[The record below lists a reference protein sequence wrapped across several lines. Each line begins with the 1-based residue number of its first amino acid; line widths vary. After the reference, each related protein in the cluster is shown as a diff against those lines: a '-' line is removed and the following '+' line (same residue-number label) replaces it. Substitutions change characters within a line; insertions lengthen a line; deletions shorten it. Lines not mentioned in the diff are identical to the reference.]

1 MIPGPTATA
10 HEIAAAVRSHAVT
23 AAEVIDHALRSAFA
37 AEDRLNAFDFV
48 DVEGARERANRI
60 DGLVAAGE
68 DPGELAGVPFAVKDL
83 IDQQGLLNTR
93 GSSFPV
99 EPATSTAPCVARLES
114 AGAISIGRTA
124 LHEFA
129 FGFSSENHWFGPVRN
144 PWDPTL
150 SPGGSSGGSA
160 AAVGGGIVPFA
171 IGTDTGGSVRVPAAL
186 CGVVG
191 LKVTHGRGSLRGVF
205 PLAESLDTVGPIAR
219 TVADAA
225 AMYTV
230 MAAHDPLDPWSSP
243 RPVTPPGMPVEI
255 GALTIGVPH
264 PLVDAAADTAVA
276 HGYATALDALRRA
289 GATVVDVELPD
300 FAPPGRIN
308 ESMYFEVAAVHGD
321 RWTGHPDGYGPD
333 VRQRLGAAFDCTG
346 GQYLEGRRWR
356 AAIRHQAEGALATCD
371 VLATPTVGAVRKV
384 IGDEMIEIGGQQLSY
399 RGVLSRYTSVVNHA
413 GLPAIAL
420 PLPGDQRPPASL
432 QLIGSAWSEHRL
444 IEIGRALE
452 DAAIV
457 GTPRPPEWV
466 DKGRPEASTSDID

>member
-10 HEIAAAVRSHAVT
+10 HGIATAVRSRAVS

-37 AEDRLNAFDFV
+37 AEDRVNAFDFV
-48 DVEGARERANRI
+48 DVEGARRRAARVDRLI
-60 DGLVAAGE
+60 ADGE
-68 DPGELAGVPFAVKDL
+68 DPGSLAGVPFAVKDL
-83 IDQQGLLNTR
+83 IDQEGLLNTR

-99 EPATSTAPCVARLES
+99 EPATSTAPCVALLEA
-114 AGAISIGRTA
+114 AGAISIGRTG

-144 PWDPTL
+144 PWDSTL

-160 AAVGGGIVPFA
+160 AAVGAGIVPFA

-205 PLAESLDTVGPIAR
+205 PLAESVDTVGPIGR
-219 TVADAA
+219 TVSDAA

-230 MAAHDPLDPWSSP
+230 MASHDPLDSWSSP
-243 RPVTPPGMPVEI
+243 RTVTRPGAPAEI
-255 GALTIGVPH
+255 AALTVGVPH
-264 PLVDAAADTAVA
+264 PLVDAATDPLVT
-276 HGYATALDALRRA
+276 HGYRTALDALRSA

-308 ESMYFEVAAVHGD
+308 EAMYFEVAAVHGD

-333 VRQRLGAAFDCTG
+333 VRQRLGAAFEYTG

-356 AAIRHQAEGALATCD
+356 AAIRHQAEAVFVGCD
-371 VLATPTVGAVRKV
+371 VLATPTVGALRKT
-384 IGDEMIEIGGQQLSY
+384 IGDEMIEIEGEQLSY

-413 GLPAIAL
+413 GLPAVAL
-420 PLPGDQRPPASL
+420 PLPGEHRPPASL
-432 QLIGSAWSEHRL
+432 QLIGPAWSEHRL
-444 IEIGRALE
+444 IEIGLALE
-452 DAAIV
+452 NAGIAATPLPPDWV
-457 GTPRPPEWV
+457 GR
-466 DKGRPEASTSDID
+466 GRPEAAASDID